1 MQDVTVDGT
10 PIEDQSKSK
19 IAADQ
24 AAGAVSLLIRIGHKV
39 GFLPIQLL
47 HYCSSLYAIS
57 LYRFLGLPG
66 VEYDT
71 HVQTPSSNS
80 SLLTLFDMGSSC
92 LRGLWSRDDG
102 NVCST
107 RHRF

>member
-39 GFLPIQLL
+39 EFSPYSFYSI
-47 HYCSSLYAIS
+47 CSSLYAVS
-57 LYRFLGLPG
+57 LYRFLGLPECR
-66 VEYDT
+66 V
-71 HVQTPSSNS
+71 
-80 SLLTLFDMGSSC
+80 
-92 LRGLWSRDDG
+92 
-102 NVCST
+102 
-107 RHRF
+107 